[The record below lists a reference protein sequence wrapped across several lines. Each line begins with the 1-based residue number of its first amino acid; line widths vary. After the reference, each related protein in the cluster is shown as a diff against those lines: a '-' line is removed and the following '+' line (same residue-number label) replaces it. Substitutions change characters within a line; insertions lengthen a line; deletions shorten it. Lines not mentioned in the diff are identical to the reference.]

1 MRITCQFWQRVGLS
15 VLSDATMN
23 TTTMNHWHQGKQHC
37 VFSVCG
43 VILRP
48 FYTSK
53 VQDQEPRR
61 RCCWYRN
68 GLLHLLPGDNHNH
81 DTHWTAVLR
90 MSNKL
95 LFKKFY
101 KKNIWNLASWFTSR
115 KSPHWPMLLRD
126 PAVLMRPL
134 HPGMRDQAV
143 RKVVGCY
150 AISLITDLLQEIL
163 L

>member
-48 FYTSK
+48 FYTS
-53 VQDQEPRR
+53 
-61 RCCWYRN
+61 RCKIKNPEDDVAGIGMDYCTSCQVITITIIPIGMRCSESPIN
-68 GLLHLLPGDNHNH
+68 C
-81 DTHWTAVLR
+81 
-90 MSNKL
+90 
-95 LFKKFY
+95 FY
-101 KKNIWNLASWFTSR
+101 KKIWNLTSWFTSR
-115 KSPHWPMLLRD
+115 ESPHWTMLLRD

-143 RKVVGCY
+143 RKVVGYY
-150 AISLITDLLQEIL
+150 AISLKTNLLQEIL